1 MELTTKP
8 LDNDSKSRNASRR
21 AFGVSRRP
29 TADVSQN
36 AFQSTGVQ
44 QNAGNFAVQRLFK
57 SGTLQAKLSI
67 SRPDDPYEREA
78 DRVADT
84 ITSASQPVL
93 ARKCTSCESTGSSC
107 ASCAAEPEET
117 IQRKSESP
125 AGPAGTA
132 NAANS
137 MRGLDAGEPL
147 HRETRAMME
156 PRFGSDLSAVRVHA
170 DARAADSARS
180 VNALAYTVGRDIVF
194 GAGQYAPQTSTGQ
207 KLLAHELT
215 HFVQQSSAA
224 FQPML
229 QRACSKDPECEPA
242 EEGELPGSN
251 VKGSSEHFSKSYK
264 REEKEKADDEDTKTP
279 REIRDELCSK
289 VPPDPACT
297 ADGHARR
304 ATEFEKLF
312 RPRAPAG
319 FDLADG
325 VFVDKAIS
333 KSVAAYVKKCT
344 AFKPRIEGDRCVF
357 IPDRLEK
364 QAGRY
369 NSGEKKIGGEDREEW
384 FVDTLGTVTHE
395 LEHVR
400 FRKQFPK
407 TEPRPEACEFDD
419 VSRELSELGANMSE
433 FPVVFQAQ
441 ANKSWHDRRVE
452 LDKWFKYKIT
462 QPPKHGE
469 TIAGILKAIR
479 CRCECQDVNAYL
491 ERLVEFT
498 TKSWTDLE
506 KNTFHS
512 ELRDPKWKLDWPIQ
526 TPLPPRDL
534 PSVLLAPSLSIGYG
548 YLGRGDLA
556 LSLSLDAGIPLDR
569 LGKWRL
575 LLGGQARFLPQL
587 TPDDQVLYT
596 FGLKAGFLR
605 GAVPGS
611 RGVQYGVFGEFGK
624 GAFQSGTT
632 KETGLYAGGGL
643 SLRYSGGLEKEHSLN
658 IFIGLDIAA
667 GARIDTSKPET
678 QKLFFT
684 GFTIGAE
691 Y

>member
-1 MELTTKP
+1 MKIPSMALENGSQAKNSSTHPRQSKT
-8 LDNDSKSRNASRR
+8 DSE
-21 AFGVSRRP
+21 G
-29 TADVSQN
+29 
-36 AFQSTGVQ
+36 AFQSAGVQ
-44 QNAGNFAVQRLFK
+44 QNAGNLAVQRLFK
-57 SGTLQAKLSI
+57 SGALQAKLSI
-67 SRPDDPYEREA
+67 SQPDDPYEREA
-78 DRVADT
+78 DRVADEVT
-84 ITSASQPVL
+84 RAPGPVL
-93 ARKCTSCESTGSSC
+93 ARKCASCESTGSSC

-125 AGPAGTA
+125 AGLAGAA

-137 MRGLDAGEPL
+137 IHGLDAGEPL

-156 PRFGSDLSAVRVHA
+156 PRFGSDLSQVRVHA
-170 DARAADSARS
+170 DARAADSVRS

-215 HFVQQSSAA
+215 HFMQQSSSA

-229 QRACSKDPECEPA
+229 QRACSSDPECEPA
-242 EEGELPGSN
+242 EEGNLPGSN
-251 VKGSSEHFSKSYK
+251 VKGSAQHFNTSVK
-264 REEKEKADDEDTKTP
+264 REEKEKAEEEEETKTP

-312 RPRAPAG
+312 RPRAPTG

-344 AFKPRIEGDRCVF
+344 AFKPMLPGDRCVF

-364 QAGRY
+364 QAARY
-369 NSGEKKIGGEDREEW
+369 NSGTKKIGGEDREEW
-384 FVDTLGTVTHE
+384 FTDTLETVTHE

-407 TEPRPEACEFDD
+407 TEPRPEACKFDD

-441 ANKSWHDRRVE
+441 ANKSWHDRRVAM
-452 LDKWFKYKIT
+452 DSWFKYKIT
-462 QPPKHGE
+462 QPSKHGE

-491 ERLVEFT
+491 EKLVEFT
-498 TKSWTDLE
+498 TKSWTDVE
-506 KNTFHS
+506 KNTFHT

-526 TPLPPRDL
+526 TPLPPRDI
-534 PSVLLAPSLSIGYG
+534 PSWLLTPSLSLGYG
-548 YLGRGDLA
+548 YLGRAGLA
-556 LSLSLDAGIPLDR
+556 ANLSLDAGIPLDR

-575 LLGGQARFLPQL
+575 LLGAQARILPQL
-587 TPDDQVLYT
+587 SVDDQLVYT
-596 FGLKAGFLR
+596 LGLKVGFLH
-605 GAVPGS
+605 GSKLGS
-611 RGVQYGVFGEFGK
+611 RGVQFGAFGEFGK
-624 GAFQSGTT
+624 GSFQSGTAT
-632 KETGLYAGGGL
+632 EGRTYAAGGF
-643 SLRYSGGLEKEHSLN
+643 SLRYTPGLEAGRSLIPFIGIDVAGGL
-658 IFIGLDIAA
+658 
-667 GARIDTSKPET
+667 RIDTAKPE
-678 QKLFFT
+678 LFFAGVT
-684 GFTIGAE
+684 FGGE